1 MAEALGTRGEF
12 RLLHKI
18 GEGGMA
24 DVFLAERMG
33 DDGFRTRVA
42 LKRLHRGLAM
52 DSYFIRQLIREARLL
67 GQLEHNNIVKV
78 FDLRRIGDEYYVV
91 MEYVDGIDLAAV
103 IKVHRSRKTRIP
115 RPFFFHVALSM
126 TEALAYAHN
135 AVDPSGNPTPVIHR
149 DIKPSNVMLSRRGI
163 VKLADFGIAH
173 VGDGSVTGGL
183 VQGTANYMSP
193 EQAFGEDRLTSGSDV
208 YSLGSV
214 FYEMLTGRPLIDG
227 DNYLKAIH
235 QVRERRVPV
244 EELAQL
250 GVEPGLRVVIAKML
264 SPDASSRYSEMDNV
278 RNDLQFVADRLKIDL
293 SWHRIRAYV
302 GRLMGILGR
311 APARVTLSNV
321 DLAVPLKPG
330 PSEQLGPGA
339 TPSSLP
345 EPSIPLPTSQ
355 PLGVGPATSP
365 TPVPQQRL
373 ERSGPVTQAV
383 QKDLLES
390 YIALVQVEET
400 SEHGVFAT
408 PSQQGLTAIEDPSME
423 VEGAGSRTPP
433 PPLARLRRDAL
444 DAQTVAGPPPPMNS
458 EFATG
463 TSIVSRSPQPP
474 VVPLPSIPPGDAPP
488 GLRNPPPESAWND
501 IDRTRV
507 YAGPTPIEKGVYGT
521 GDLRV
526 PGARGKELDE
536 DHTRP
541 LPLDRASFTTG
552 RDHLPPVPTPA
563 PAPAPASPRRAP
575 ASPRPM
581 GTDLNDPTRLYAG
594 RPSQT
599 SAGMKAVQEFTEPA
613 TAVPT
618 GAGGTPQEG
627 GPTKRRRKPQ
637 RGVQGKRHD
646 GKRRAGTRR
655 GGSRGRGKR
664 HESRRRR
671 GVPPNV
677 IGVLVIFIVMLLCLL
692 VLLLVRKYG
701 PSVAGSGNSE
711 PHLASIS
718 GLYVTGPASFDKLRA
733 VRPDQSVEVL

>member
-52 DSYFIRQLIREARLL
+52 DTYFIRQLVREARLL

-115 RPFFFHVALSM
+115 RPFFFHVALSL

-135 AVDPSGNPTPVIHR
+135 AVDPSGNPTPLIHR

-163 VKLADFGIAH
+163 VKLTDFGIAH

-193 EQAFGEDRLTSGSDV
+193 EQAFGEERLTAGSDV

-250 GVEPGLRVVIAKML
+250 GIEPGLRVVIAKML
-264 SPDASSRYSEMDNV
+264 SPDASSRYAEMDNV

-311 APARVTLSNV
+311 APGRVTRSNV
-321 DLAVPLKPG
+321 GLTALPKG
-330 PSEQLGPGA
+330 TAEQLGPGDA
-339 TPSSLP
+339 AESAPVP
-345 EPSIPLPTSQ
+345 PPPLPTPLPSSQ
-355 PLGVGPATSP
+355 PLGPGPATPP

-390 YIALVQVEET
+390 YIAMASLEST
-400 SEHGVFAT
+400 SEHAQLAT
-408 PSQQGLTAIEDPSME
+408 ASQQGLQALDDAALTAREQPTVAPRGPSS
-423 VEGAGSRTPP
+423 VR
-433 PPLARLRRDAL
+433 LASL
-444 DAQTVAGPPPPMNS
+444 DAQTLAAPPPTMNS
-458 EFATG
+458 DFAVG
-463 TSIVSRSPQPP
+463 TSVGGPAPAP
-474 VVPLPSIPPGDAPP
+474 PLPRPSQAPAP
-488 GLRNPPPESAWND
+488 ASAWD
-501 IDRTRV
+501 DSDRTRV
-507 YAGPTPIEKGVYGT
+507 YDGPTPAEKGVYGT
-521 GDLRV
+521 GEMRAYV
-526 PGARGKELDE
+526 PASTDE
-536 DHTRP
+536 NATRP
-541 LPLDRASFTTG
+541 LPIG
-552 RDHLPPVPTPA
+552 PPPSAPPTPPPSFA
-563 PAPAPASPRRAP
+563 TGQHTANPASAR
-575 ASPRPM
+575 ST

-594 RPSQT
+594 DPSAT
-599 SAGMKAVQEFTEPA
+599 SAGMRALAQAPPPLPDPRLGGSGEWQAPPSAPA
-613 TAVPT
+613 PAP
-618 GAGGTPQEG
+618 AP
-627 GPTKRRRKPQ
+627 RRRKP
-637 RGVQGKRHD
+637 RAD
-646 GKRRAGTRR
+646 GA
-655 GGSRGRGKR
+655 
-664 HESRRRR
+664 RRR
-671 GVPPNV
+671 GKGQGTPRRKGQQAPQRRKRKRARQRRRSVPPSL
-677 IGVLVIFIVMLLCLL
+677 IGALVVMIVLLLSVL

-701 PSVAGSGNSE
+701 PSASVSGN
-711 PHLASIS
+711 PPAQTASIR
-718 GLYVTGPASFDKLRA
+718 GLSVPTSPVLDKLPL
-733 VRPDQSVEVL
+733 VPSDHSVEVL